1 MNKLLF
7 MKILIALAI
16 AGSASTVMAAG
27 GRMDIGVS
35 VPLPPPI
42 MFPGPPHLV
51 VIPETDVYAVPDV
64 DVDVFFYGGW
74 WWRPWE

>member
-27 GRMDIGVS
+27 GRMDVGVS

-42 MFPGPPHLV
+42 MFPGPPTLV
-51 VIPETDVYAVPDV
+51 VIPETYVYVVPDV
-64 DVDVFFYGGW
+64 NDDVFFYGG
-74 WWRPWE
+74 